1 MGSEDLFHKRKAK
14 NAKALQRPKTQ
25 GKRTQTPRYLIVC
38 EGEKTEVQYF
48 SDLRDDLKIP
58 PQNVRVSHDGSA
70 PCSVLL
76 YAKKLYRASKTSG
89 DAYDRVFCVFDKDAH
104 PSFQDTVNQ
113 LTAPSL
119 KKSFASIISV
129 PCFEYWLLLHFENT
143 NKPFCAAGKKSVGDQ
158 TVAALREH
166 LRKYEKNTAVYS
178 LVSKHT
184 GQAIKHAQGFQKEAR
199 GAYENPSTMVHE
211 LVLALQTL
219 AQNCSG

>member
-1 MGSEDLFHKRKAK
+1 MGSEDLFRKRKAK

-25 GKRTQTPRYLIVC
+25 GTQTPRYLIVC

-48 SDLRDDLKIP
+48 HALCDDLKIP
-58 PQNVRVSHDGSA
+58 PQNVRVYHDGSA

-76 YAKKLYRASKTSG
+76 HAKKLYQASKTSG

-129 PCFEYWLLLHFENT
+129 PCFEYWLLLHFKKT

-158 TVAALREH
+158 TVAALREY
-166 LRKYEKNTAVYS
+166 LPKYEKNTAVYA
-178 LVSKHT
+178 LVREHT

-199 GAYENPSTMVHE
+199 EAHENPSTMVHE

-219 AQNCSG
+219 AQHRAG